1 MEQLFKNN
9 KMKQFFI
16 AVLAVLTMASCTKT
30 QPDETLVPIDFGTG
44 LLISTKA
51 PITSDGSG
59 ILSSDLSGV
68 QILRAPDG
76 SSAVWTS
83 ISSVASTATIKATTG
98 AVENSTALYYNVDDS
113 KAWVMAFYPSATM
126 SANKA
131 AWTITGQEDIIVA
144 PSTDAGSKS
153 SHSTVPLAF
162 AHKLAQVQFDV
173 VAADA
178 DAITYWGTVTYI
190 KVTAATAL
198 ELTLSTNALAAAGTP
213 VNTDLSSSGT
223 FPQTLTTSAAS
234 AGSLMVLP
242 TTLGAVKVDTANG
255 SEQTISV
262 SGLPDPLVAGTA
274 YKITLTFTRAA
285 ITMTATVTNW
295 TTGASG
301 TGSVS

>member
-1 MEQLFKNN
+1 
-9 KMKQFFI
+9 
-16 AVLAVLTMASCTKT
+16 MASCTKT
-30 QPDETLVPIDFGTG
+30 PPDESLVPIDFGTG
-44 LLISTKA
+44 LLVSTKA

-76 SSAVWTS
+76 DGAVWTS
-83 ISSVASTATIKATTG
+83 VSSVASTATIKATTG
-98 AVENSTALYYNVDDS
+98 AVENTTALYYNVDGS

-144 PSTDAGSKS
+144 PSTDAGTKS
-153 SHSTVPLAF
+153 LHSTVPLAF
-162 AHKLAQVQFDV
+162 DHKLAQVQFDV

-178 DAITYWGTVTYI
+178 DAITYWGTLTYI

-198 ELTLSTNALAAAGTP
+198 ELTLSTNALAAADTP
-213 VNTDLSSSGT
+213 VNANLPTKDFT
-223 FPQTLTTSAAS
+223 TPQTLTTSAAS
-234 AGSLMVLP
+234 AGALMVLP

-255 SEQTISV
+255 SEETISV
-262 SGLPDPLVAGTA
+262 SGLPDPLVAGVA
-274 YKITLTFTRAA
+274 YKITLTFTRTA
-285 ITMTATVTNW
+285 ITMSATITNW